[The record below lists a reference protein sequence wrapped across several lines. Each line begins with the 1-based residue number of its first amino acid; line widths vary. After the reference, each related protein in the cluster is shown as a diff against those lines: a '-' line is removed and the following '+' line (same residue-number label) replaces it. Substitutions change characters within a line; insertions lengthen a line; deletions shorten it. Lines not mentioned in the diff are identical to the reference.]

1 VVLAYIAKC
10 GSNFGIVISLH
21 VSKPDE
27 TTSERY
33 TPHSI
38 HASIESETSRVIFHL
53 GPENQ
58 KLKGLI
64 L

>member
-1 VVLAYIAKC
+1 MVLANFAKC
-10 GSNFGIVISLH
+10 GTNFGTIVGVH
-21 VSKPDE
+21 VSKPNK

-38 HASIESETSRVIFHL
+38 HASVESETSRVIFHL
-53 GPENQ
+53 SPGDQ
-58 KLKGLI
+58 KSKGLI